1 MVKRGSSIGFF
12 GIFGR
17 SEDMRRLDEALRRAG
32 LHPAQVPEGVK
43 LAAVGLMAGE
53 EMQEPPP
60 TAYPSVGELMAFC
73 ALGADLFAHEN
84 GEARLAAATRRVEA
98 ALEAGEGRDAEII
111 LLMLHAKLIH
121 PALGDHYDIRAE
133 SED

>member
-17 SEDMRRLDEALRRAG
+17 SEDMRRLDEALRDAG

-43 LAAVGLMAGE
+43 LAAVGLMTSE
-53 EMQEPPP
+53 ETPEPPP
-60 TAYPSVGELMAFC
+60 AAYPSVGELMAFC
-73 ALGADLFAHEN
+73 ALGGELFAHEN
-84 GEARLAAATRRVEA
+84 GEARLAAATRRMET
-98 ALEAGEGRDAEII
+98 ALEAGEGRDAETV

-121 PALGDHYDIRAE
+121 PALVDRYAIRAE